1 MGRLIGCDAAGVLV
15 FRPEGRL
22 RLTSCPLKL
31 PRIVFERIVLPLSL
45 PSPIPPLPPIPT
57 PTSPVPDG
65 ESEFPGMMVFP
76 LSDAEVNQRGV
87 ACRPNAP
94 STPLNS
100 PSSLHQLPLN
110 SPSSLPQLP
119 PQLFLNS
126 PSTCPQLPLH
136 WLSTPSQ
143 LPLNIPQRH
152 LDSLAVWPRPPP
164 TARLLSLPLHPL
176 PPSSLPSNLAQPPQG
191 LCVPWIVRGF
201 LRFRWQPP

>member
-1 MGRLIGCDAAGVLV
+1 MGIGTTHWVRRRWCARVL
-15 FRPEGRL
+15 PEGRL

-31 PRIVFERIVLPLSL
+31 PRMVFERIVLPLSL
-45 PSPIPPLPPIPT
+45 PSPIPPLPPIPN

-65 ESEFPGMMVFP
+65 ESEFLGMMVFP

-94 STPLNS
+94 SAPPQLPFIPPSTPPSTS
-100 PSSLHQLPLN
+100 PQLPLN
-110 SPSSLPQLP
+110 P
-119 PQLFLNS
+119 
-126 PSTCPQLPLH
+126 PSTLPQLPLH